1 MIYFIGAGPG
11 APDLISLRGARLLS
25 QADMCI
31 YAGSLVNPDL
41 LDLCPPHCRIYN
53 SATMT
58 LEEVVARMQEA
69 ADQDA
74 LCVRLHTGDPSLYG
88 AIREQIDQLKAQGI
102 PFAVCPGISSFSA
115 AAAALGVEYTLP
127 EVSQSLIISR
137 IAGRTP
143 VPEKESLNLLAQHQ
157 TSLVIFLSAGHIDRV
172 QAELLAGGYP
182 PETPAV
188 LAYKVSWPEEKTF
201 ACTVATLAE
210 TAAREGIENFALIL
224 VGNFLAKDY
233 ARSKL
238 YDPDFAT
245 SFRQVLAPSCLEQ
258 DSSQADPSF
267 FEQTPSRPG
276 PSFFGTSPSQAP
288 QVSILSFSEQGQFL
302 AKQIVTWVESH
313 GAVAQA
319 QRCPDGGLQA
329 WTAEHFEQSSALIF
343 VGASGIAVRAISPY
357 LHAKTIDPAVLVVD
371 ETGQFVIPLVSGHL
385 GGANQLAEELAEAL
399 KATAVVTTA
408 TDRCQLWAV
417 DNWTR
422 AYGYHILNPEAIKRV
437 SSRIL
442 AGQGVKIYSDFPIK
456 GKLPLCLTETKDPSE
471 ADIYVSWKDAGGQG
485 RAFVPND
492 CISPCSPAREV
503 RVQAPMKPS
512 CLRILV
518 PSVVV
523 GVGCQKG
530 VPAALV
536 SQAIEKALD
545 RMDCNPLA
553 LCGLASIDLK
563 AKEAGI
569 LEANE
574 FWNLPYVTFTADQLK
589 NVPGDFHHSDF
600 VEKIT
605 GVDNVAERAAVLA
618 AKQGQLI
625 QPRLAGEGV
634 TVALALKK
642 VTLTF

>member
-11 APDLISLRGARLLS
+11 APDLISLRGAKLLS
-25 QADMCI
+25 QADVCI
-31 YAGSLVNPDL
+31 YAGSLVNPEL
-41 LDLCPPHCRIYN
+41 LDLCPPHCQIYN

-58 LEEVVARMQEA
+58 LEEVVERMQEA

-201 ACTVATLAE
+201 ACTVATLTE

-224 VGNFLAKDY
+224 VGNFLAHDY

-245 SFRQVLAPSCLEQ
+245 SFRQVVAPSSFEQ
-258 DSSQADPSF
+258 GSSRPGPNFFEQGSSRPCPSF
-267 FEQTPSRPG
+267 FEA
-276 PSFFGTSPSQAP
+276 SPSIAP
-288 QVSILSFSEQGQFL
+288 QVSIISFSEQGQFL
-302 AKQIVTWVESH
+302 ANQIVSWVEGH
-313 GAVAQA
+313 GAIAQA
-319 QRCPDGGLQA
+319 QRCPEGGLQA
-329 WTAEHFEQSSALIF
+329 WTAEHFAQSSALIY
-343 VGASGIAVRAISPY
+343 VGATGIAVRAISPY
-357 LHAKTIDPAVLVVD
+357 LHSKTLDPAVLAVD
-371 ETGQFVIPLVSGHL
+371 ETGQFVVPLVSGHL
-385 GGANQLAEELAEAL
+385 GGANQLAEELAAVLEAM
-399 KATAVVTTA
+399 AVVTTA
-408 TDRCQLWAV
+408 TDRRQLWAV

-422 AYGYHILNPEAIKRV
+422 AHGYHILNPEDIKRV
-437 SSRIL
+437 SSQIL
-442 AGQGVKIYSDFPIK
+442 AGKAVKIYSDFPIK
-456 GKLPLCLTETKDPSE
+456 GNLPLCLTETKDLSE
-471 ADIYVSWKDAGGQG
+471 ADIYASWKHTGGPAGAFGLPASACPCAPAKEG
-485 RAFVPND
+485 RSQP
-492 CISPCSPAREV
+492 
-503 RVQAPMKPS
+503 PMKPH

-536 SQAIEKALD
+536 SQAIEQAID
-545 RMDCNPLA
+545 RVDCNSLA

-563 AKEAGI
+563 AQEAGI

-574 FWNLPYVTFTADQLK
+574 FWNLPYVTFTAAQLK

-618 AKQGQLI
+618 ANQGQLI
-625 QPRLAGEGV
+625 QPRLVGEGV

-642 VTLTF
+642 VALAF